1 MRYMLR
7 TSIATAFITL
17 ITVAVS
23 AQTRPTMPAGTP
35 GAMPAGMTKPA
46 SDSAAPKPG
55 PKPYRKV
62 ITEKAIT
69 TKGLLTVHKVDDKY
83 YFEIAD
89 SILNREILAV
99 TRYIKLP
106 WGGGNYGGEEA
117 NENVLRFE
125 KGPDNKIFLR

>member
-1 MRYMLR
+1 MEQLKTVTSGKQHSVFAVIFTYQKNQVMRYMLR

-35 GAMPAGMTKPA
+35 GIPPAGMARPS

-69 TKGLLTVHKVDDKY
+69 TKGLLTVHKVEDKY

-89 SILNREILAV
+89 S
-99 TRYIKLP
+99 
-106 WGGGNYGGEEA
+106 
-117 NENVLRFE
+117 
-125 KGPDNKIFLR
+125 